1 MLVQDADGNYVYGQQ
16 EEEKMEEV
24 AVPKKEEPLPAVLE
38 GVDHRGPITIVDP
51 VPKEPPSVKKE
62 PMTSPSATED
72 AQIFGNK
79 NTSKTR

>member
-1 MLVQDADGNYVYGQQ
+1 MLVQDADGNYVYGQP
-16 EEEKMEEV
+16 EEEKKEEV
-24 AVPKKEEPLPAVLE
+24 AVPKKEELPTSME
-38 GVDHRGPITIVDP
+38 GIEQRGPITIVDP

-79 NTSKTR
+79 NTNKTR